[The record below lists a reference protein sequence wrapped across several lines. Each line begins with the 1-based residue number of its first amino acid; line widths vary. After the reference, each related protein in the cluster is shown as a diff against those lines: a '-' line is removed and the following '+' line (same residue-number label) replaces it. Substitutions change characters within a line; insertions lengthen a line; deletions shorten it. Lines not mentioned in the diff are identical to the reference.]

1 MGLILKNCGEI
12 LMNMGKVF
20 LGLFML
26 LCLSF
31 SIGCG
36 NTAENQREEAIFDN
50 KAEALIGNLKIFAA
64 RGNFDLSEPKTY
76 TADDKKY
83 CSLNF
88 GGNENNKI
96 TLKLN
101 DDDSIISEE
110 ITVADPSD
118 FEAGKM
124 AGMLLSGTLMGIGV
138 EEADLQKFLTDYQ
151 NLAAEEIRKQKDAS
165 VLIIDQD
172 IKVHNALKKKDLRVN
187 ITSNEKQAG
196 YFIELAH

>member
-1 MGLILKNCGEI
+1 MGLILKIGEI
-12 LMNMGKVF
+12 FMNMLKAF

-26 LCLSF
+26 VCLSF

-36 NTAENQREEAIFDN
+36 KTAENQREEAIFDN

-76 TADDKKY
+76 TADNKKY

-88 GGNENNKI
+88 GGTENNKI
-96 TLKLN
+96 TFRLN
-101 DDDSIISEE
+101 DDDSVISEE

-138 EEADLQKFLTDYQ
+138 EDADLQKFLTDYQ
-151 NLAAEEIRKQKDAS
+151 NLVAEEIRKQKDAS
-165 VLIIDQD
+165 VIIIDQD
-172 IKVHNALKKKDLRVN
+172 IKVHNAFKKKDLRVN
-187 ITSNEKQAG
+187 IKSNEKQAG
-196 YFIELAH
+196 YLIEIAR

>member
-1 MGLILKNCGEI
+1 MELILKVGEI
-12 LMNMGKVF
+12 FMNMRKTF
-20 LGLFML
+20 LGIVML
-26 LCLSF
+26 VCLSF

-36 NTAENQREEAIFDN
+36 NTADNQREEAIFDN
-50 KAEALIGNLKIFAA
+50 KAEVLIGNLKMFAA

-76 TADDKKY
+76 TDDNKKY

-88 GGNENNKI
+88 GGNENNKV
-96 TLKLN
+96 TFKLN

-118 FEAGKM
+118 FESGKM

-151 NLAAEEIRKQKDAS
+151 TWQRKKYANRKMPPS
-165 VLIIDQD
+165 L
-172 IKVHNALKKKDLRVN
+172 
-187 ITSNEKQAG
+187 
-196 YFIELAH
+196 

>member
-1 MGLILKNCGEI
+1 MELILKVGEI
-12 LMNMGKVF
+12 FMNMRKTF
-20 LGLFML
+20 LGIVML
-26 LCLSF
+26 VCLSF

-36 NTAENQREEAIFDN
+36 NTAQNQREEAIFDN
-50 KAEALIGNLKIFAA
+50 KAEVLIGNLKMFAA
-64 RGNFDLSEPKTY
+64 RGNFDFSEPKTY
-76 TADDKKY
+76 TDDNTKY

-88 GGNENNKI
+88 GGNENNKV
-96 TLKLN
+96 TFKLN

-118 FEAGKM
+118 FESGKM

-172 IKVHNALKKKDLRVN
+172 IKVYNALKKKDLRVN
-187 ITSNEKQAG
+187 IKSNEKQAG
-196 YFIELAH
+196 YLIELAH